1 MQFGGDRKNTHQRQQ
16 RGRGKPQLRGGA
28 DTAQYSHRLQ
38 FYRLPPTDNICLN
51 EFEEF
56 AISRVKVLRH
66 VEQAGQS
73 YVRGTDKYKE
83 YMDKEL
89 RHLMPLAVRKDLKD
103 DFEERRKDHISHF
116 ILRLAYCKSE
126 DLRRWFIAQE
136 MDLFRYRFLMET
148 DKREVARFLQE
159 NDLHFTPIPD
169 EEKQQIA
176 KYLCASSY
184 SMSMAMIEHTDFYK
198 VPFTEALDL
207 VRGRKVYLHRGWA
220 YVPHNDLVSII
231 LSAFRSHL
239 SQALAVTA
247 RSIPHLEED
256 DRLLPMLNNLSK
268 QYLGQNYSSGKSNTG
283 KIELKDM
290 DTHAR
295 KSFPLCMRQL
305 HSALRENH
313 HLRHHG
319 RMQYGLFLKGIG
331 LTLEQA
337 LTFWRSEFSKI
348 MDGDKFEK
356 QYSYNVRHSY
366 GKEGKRTDYTPYSCM
381 KIIMTNAPA
390 TGDHH
395 GCPFRHTDSN
405 LLKQR
410 LAAYKVN
417 QSGIDEI
424 IDLVNKSHY
433 QVACSKYFMLT
444 HSSVKT
450 DVAIQHPNQYF
461 EESQKILSGD
471 KKYEGS
477 SRYTSS
483 RPMSQP
489 APSPRLSSQ
498 MSSEPTSQTQSS
510 GQDQFD
516 DELNMSFEELE
527 AMEKEA
533 MASATTA

>member
-1 MQFGGDRKNTHQRQQ
+1 MQFGGERKNAHQRQQ
-16 RGRGKPQLRGGA
+16 RGRGKARLSG
-28 DTAQYSHRLQ
+28 DNSSQYTHRLQ
-38 FYRLPPTDNICLN
+38 FYRLPPTDNISLN

-73 YVRGTDKYKE
+73 YVRGTEKYKE

-126 DLRRWFIAQE
+126 DLRRWFISQE

-148 DKREVARFLQE
+148 DKREVTRFLQE
-159 NDLHFTPIPD
+159 NDLQFTPIPED
-169 EEKQQIA
+169 EKKQIA
-176 KYLCASSY
+176 KYLCASSF
-184 SMSMAMIEHTDFYK
+184 SMTMAMIEHTDFYK

-207 VRGRKVYLHRGWA
+207 VRGRKVYLHKGWA

-268 QYLGQNYSSGKSNTG
+268 QYLGQNYSSVKTNTG

-290 DTHAR
+290 DMHAR

-305 HSALRENH
+305 HTELRENH
-313 HLRHHG
+313 HIRHHG

-348 MDGDKFEK
+348 MEVDKFDK
-356 QYSYNVRHSY
+356 QYAYNVRHSY

-395 GCPFRHTDSN
+395 GCPFRHTDSK

-410 LAAYKVN
+410 LASYKVN
-417 QSGIDEI
+417 QAGVDEI

-444 HSSVKT
+444 HNNAKT
-450 DVAIQHPNQYF
+450 DVSIQHPNQYF
-461 EESQKILSGD
+461 EESMKILSGD

-477 SRYTSS
+477 GRFS
-483 RPMSQP
+483 
-489 APSPRLSSQ
+489 SPRPSQ
-498 MSSEPTSQTQSS
+498 SNKPPSQRPVEQPSQNQDTTTKATD
-510 GQDQFD
+510 DQFE
-516 DELNMSFEELE
+516 DEFNMSFEELE

-533 MASATTA
+533 MEKVSA